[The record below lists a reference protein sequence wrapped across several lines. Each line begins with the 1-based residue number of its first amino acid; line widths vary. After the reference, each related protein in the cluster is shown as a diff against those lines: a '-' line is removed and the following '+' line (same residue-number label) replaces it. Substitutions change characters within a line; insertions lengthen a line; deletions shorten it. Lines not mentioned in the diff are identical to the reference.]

1 MLNNGKLCAIYLFA
15 MLEVIFLEDE
25 PVLRKELGRFLE
37 GLGYAPLC
45 VNCVAAF
52 EQQFVPQRHRL
63 AVIDIGL
70 PDGSGLALIRRLRQ
84 AGQVLGIV
92 VFSARNMAHDRIEG
106 LAAGADHYLGKG
118 CDLDE
123 LAATLGALE
132 RRLALLPDPPR
143 ASVPEAPWRLERG
156 PAILH
161 VTGVLAVQLSSQ
173 DMVVLGCLMEQPGTT
188 VSRRDIVQALGASY
202 LDYDQRRLDSQM
214 HRLRQ
219 RVEELS
225 GTPLPVR
232 TVRGS
237 GFVFYEA
244 AQVLR

>member
-1 MLNNGKLCAIYLFA
+1 
-15 MLEVIFLEDE
+15 MLEVILLEDE
-25 PVLRKELGRFLE
+25 PVLLKELGRFLDS
-37 GLGYAPLC
+37 LGYAPLC
-45 VNCVAAF
+45 VDCVAAF
-52 EQQFVPQRHRL
+52 ERQFDSRRHRL

-84 AGQVLGIV
+84 AGQTLGIV
-92 VFSARNMAHDRIEG
+92 VFSARNMAHDRIDG
-106 LAAGADHYLGKG
+106 LDAGADHYLGKG

-123 LAATLGALE
+123 LASTLGALA
-132 RRLALLPDPPR
+132 RRLALPPGPPQ
-143 ASVPEAPWRLERG
+143 AGAPAPEAPWRLERG
-156 PAILH
+156 PALLH
-161 VTGVLAVQLSSQ
+161 VAGAAPVQLSPQ
-173 DMVVLGCLMEQPGTT
+173 DMAVLGCLMAQPGAT
-188 VSRRDIVQALGASY
+188 VSRRDIVQALGADY

-244 AQVLR
+244 AQVLGGA